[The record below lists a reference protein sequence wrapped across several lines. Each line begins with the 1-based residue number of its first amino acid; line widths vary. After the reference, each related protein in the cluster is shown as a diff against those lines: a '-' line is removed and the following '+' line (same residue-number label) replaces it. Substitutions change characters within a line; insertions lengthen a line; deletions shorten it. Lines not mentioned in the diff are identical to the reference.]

1 MQFNEITSVDL
12 NTSIQ
17 KFIIQ
22 SFIFHKIFEIDVSVK
37 RKANVKKK
45 YGNKLPNVFFFLIS
59 KS

>member
-37 RKANVKKK
+37 RKANVKK
-45 YGNKLPNVFFFLIS
+45 NMEINFQMCWVFFF
-59 KS
+59 